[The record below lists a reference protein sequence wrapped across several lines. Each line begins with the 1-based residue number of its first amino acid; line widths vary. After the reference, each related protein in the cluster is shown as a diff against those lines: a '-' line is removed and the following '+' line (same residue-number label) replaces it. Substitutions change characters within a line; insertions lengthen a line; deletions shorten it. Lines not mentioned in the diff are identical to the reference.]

1 MKPKKSSDFADNMS
15 ENSVSDDYSRRDSES
30 RGNSVS
36 ESKMSDERI
45 PLDTEMENYN
55 IFKEIIGKKG
65 SVERHSIFR
74 NQN

>member
-1 MKPKKSSDFADNMS
+1 MS

-30 RGNSVS
+30 RGNSIS
-36 ESKMSDERI
+36 ESKMSEERI
-45 PLDTEMENYN
+45 PLENEMESYN

-65 SVERHSIFR
+65 SVEKPSMFS